1 MALDFTD
8 FFSKYETIIA
18 EADAAFQAVRSQ
30 SGDKV
35 RCKETCS
42 DCCHALFDLT
52 LIEALYLNHH
62 FNKTYSGLVRSRILE
77 RADEADRAAY
87 RLKRDLFKASRD
99 GASTQDILLQ
109 AAQAKV
115 RCPLLNEDNLCD
127 LYEFRPVTCRIYGVP
142 TAIGGQAHSCRHS
155 GFEPGGKYP
164 TVFLDKLQDRLYL
177 LSHEL
182 AGSIKTR
189 FRELGTVL
197 VPVSM
202 ALLTAYDE
210 NYLGLTA
217 GAAEPQPDFSK
228 ASLKEPAPEK
238 SASCGP
244 CDKDAS
250 ACASC
255 KEKSFSI
262 TIGGPDKGGKEN

>member
-1 MALDFTD
+1 MALDFTEY
-8 FFSKYETIIA
+8 FTKFESIIA

-30 SGDKV
+30 AGDRV

-52 LIEALYLNHH
+52 LIEAMYLNHH
-62 FNKTYSGLVRSRILE
+62 FNRKFSGLARSAVLE
-77 RADEADRAAY
+77 RADAADRQAY
-87 RLKRDLFKASRD
+87 RFKRDMFKASQG
-99 GASTQDILLQ
+99 GATTQEILLQ

-115 RCPLLNEDNLCD
+115 RCPLLNDDDLCD
-127 LYEFRPVTCRIYGVP
+127 LYECRPVTCRIYGVP

-182 AGSIKTR
+182 AGGLQTR
-189 FRELGTVL
+189 YRDLGSVL

-202 ALLTAYDE
+202 ALLTSYDE
-210 NYLGLTA
+210 EYLGLTA
-217 GAAEPQPDFSK
+217 AKAEPQPDFSK
-228 ASLKEPAPEK
+228 ASPRAPEK
-238 SASCGP
+238 SAACGP

-262 TIGGPDKGGKEN
+262 TIGGPDKGGQEDER

>member
-1 MALDFTD
+1 MALDFT
-8 FFSKYETIIA
+8 KYFKRYEMIIG

-30 SGDKV
+30 AVDRV
-35 RCKETCS
+35 CCKEACS

-62 FNKTYSGLVRSRILE
+62 FNQVYSRLTRSKILE
-77 RADEADRAAY
+77 RADEADRTAY
-87 RLKRDLFKASRD
+87 RLKREMFKASQA
-99 GASTQDILLQ
+99 GASTEKILLQ

-115 RCPLLNEDNLCD
+115 RCPLLNDGDLCD
-127 LYEFRPVTCRIYGVP
+127 LYTFRPVTCRIYGVP
-142 TAIGGQAHSCRHS
+142 TAIGGQAYSCGHS
-155 GFEPGGKYP
+155 GFEPGCNYP
-164 TVFLDKLQDRLYL
+164 TVFMDKLQDRLYL

-182 AGSIKTR
+182 TGSLKTR
-189 FRELGTVL
+189 YRELGSVL

-210 NYLGLTA
+210 NYLGLSVPK
-217 GAAEPQPDFSK
+217 AELQPDFAA
-228 ASLKEPAPEK
+228 ASFNAPAK
-238 SASCGP
+238 SSECGP

-250 ACASC
+250 ACLSC

-262 TIGGPDKGGKEN
+262 TIDGLDKGDKED

>member
-1 MALDFTD
+1 MALDFTEY
-8 FFSKYETIIA
+8 FKKYETIIG

-30 SGDKV
+30 AGDRV

-62 FNKTYSGLVRSRILE
+62 FNQTYSGLVRSRILE
-77 RADEADRAAY
+77 RADEADRASY
-87 RLKRDLFKASRD
+87 RLKREMFKASQ
-99 GASTQDILLQ
+99 GGVSTEEILLQ

-115 RCPLLNEDNLCD
+115 RCPLLNDDDLCD
-127 LYEFRPVTCRIYGVP
+127 LYAFRPVTCRIYGVP

-182 AGSIKTR
+182 AGSLKTR
-189 FRELGTVL
+189 YRELGSVL

-210 NYLGLTA
+210 DYLGLTA
-217 GAAEPQPDFSK
+217 PKAEPRPDF
-228 ASLKEPAPEK
+228 AAAALKEPAKSPE
-238 SASCGP
+238 CGP

-262 TIGGPDKGGKEN
+262 TIGGPDKGGRED